1 MSTIYISEYVT
12 IGVPGPEGSGFQ
24 APKEP
29 AIAEQKVSIS
39 GSPTASA
46 AFQPTTRMVRIATD
60 ATCSILFGPSPIA
73 NTGAK
78 RLAANQ
84 TEYFAVNAGDKV
96 SVILNA

>member
-1 MSTIYISEYVT
+1 
-12 IGVPGPEGSGFQ
+12 
-24 APKEP
+24 
-29 AIAEQKVSIS
+29 
-39 GSPTASA
+39 
-46 AFQPTTRMVRIATD
+46 MVRIATD